1 MAAQLAG
8 PSRLGLR
15 GIKIAI
21 TNTRSIRSRPNTAA
35 APKSGVCRCLKCRAS
50 NFIRANRKWAGNGV
64 YREGAVEGAKLVTR
78 YEGNARITEA
88 AIPWRELPDVAALM
102 RAKKPVKFSFRV
114 NHAGGGPTMELASE
128 RGVARTGTQTFHVD
142 WVEHWANELEFGWE

>member
-1 MAAQLAG
+1 MVAPLCRAVRWG
-8 PSRLGLR
+8 SP
-15 GIKIAI
+15 GIKIPI
-21 TNTRSIRSRPNTAA
+21 TNTRSTRV
-35 APKSGVCRCLKCRAS
+35 APRYGGGSEVWRLQVPQMP
-50 NFIRANRKWAGNGV
+50 RKQFYPRQPQWVGNGV
-64 YREGAVEGAKLVTR
+64 HREGAVEGAKLVTR

-114 NHAGGGPTMELASE
+114 NHAGGGPTMELAHE